1 MTINR
6 DQLAYASHAL
16 EATRKARE
24 ERARHHALSIA
35 ETAMTMAEA
44 RRLLPYVI
52 AAHGDTP
59 SLQKKRRD
67 AIEREIYRRE
77 RAAA

>member
-1 MTINR
+1 MSATEQ
-6 DQLAYASHAL
+6 QLAYASHAL
-16 EATRKARE
+16 EATRRARE
-24 ERARHHALSIA
+24 DRARHHALSIA

-67 AIEREIYRRE
+67 ALERDIDHRR
-77 RAAA
+77 RNAA